1 MDLVFNLLFLV
12 FSVFVGIRSFAYG
25 VYEVRQNGNKV
36 GGVAFI
42 AFCLVAVLFCNV
54 MVWGQ

>member
-25 VYEVRQNGNKV
+25 VYEVMQNGNKV
-36 GGVAFI
+36 GGLAFI
-42 AFCLVAVLFCNV
+42 VFCLVTILFCNV
-54 MVWGQ
+54 VIWRQ